1 MNPLA
6 RTAEIRIQETQEVFD
21 LHLLGDWVIEN
32 QLPDTAFVFKKLAD
46 SRPKTIEINEKNL
59 GEWDSGLITFL
70 VKLRNYADQE
80 KVKVNYSSLPE
91 GAQRLLNL
99 AFAVEEREGARK
111 QVKKENLFTRAGKG
125 FLNTL
130 DRSKSHLTFLGEITL
145 SFGRFFRGK
154 ANYQRSDLWVTIQE
168 TGAEA
173 FLIVSLI
180 AFLVGA
186 ILAFVGAVQLV
197 KFGAGI
203 YVADLVA
210 VGVVREMGAI
220 MTGIIMAGRTGAA
233 FAAQLGTMKVNEEID
248 ALTTMGID
256 PIDFLVLPKLLALIV
271 MLPLLSIYAN
281 FLGVL
286 GGASVALAILDVSAY
301 QYIVQTIYSVDLVD
315 FAGGLFKAIVYGVLV
330 AIAGCRCGIECGNSA
345 AAVGLATTAA
355 VVSGIVAIV
364 VSNAI
369 MNVIYTTLGI

>member
-1 MNPLA
+1 VNSKTQ
-6 RTAEIRIQETQEVFD
+6 TAEIHLQASQGVFD
-21 LHLLGDWVIEN
+21 LHLLGDWVIDN
-32 QLPDTAFVFKKLAD
+32 QLPDTEFVFEQLAD
-46 SRPKTIEINEKNL
+46 KKNKAIEINTKALSN
-59 GEWDSGLITFL
+59 WDSGLITFL
-70 VKLRNYADQE
+70 VKLRNYADRE
-80 KVKVNYSSLPE
+80 KLKVNYSNLPE

-111 QVKKENLFTRAGKG
+111 KHKKENIFTRAGKS
-125 FLNTL
+125 FLNTV
-130 DRSKSHLTFLGEITL
+130 DRTKSLLTFLGEITQ
-145 SFGRFFRGK
+145 SFGRFFLGK
-154 ANYQRSDLWVTIQE
+154 ANYQRSNLWVTIQE

-173 FLIVSLI
+173 FPIVSLI

-186 ILAFVGAVQLV
+186 ILAFVGVVQLV

-210 VGVVREMGAI
+210 IGVVREMGAI

-233 FAAQLGTMKVNEEID
+233 FAAALGTMKVNEEID

-256 PIDFLVLPKLLALIV
+256 PIDFLVLPKLLALII

-281 FLGVL
+281 ILGIL
-286 GGASVALAILDVSAY
+286 GGAAVSLAILDVSAY
-301 QYIVQTIYSVDLVD
+301 QYIIQTIYAVDIVD
-315 FAGGLFKAIVYGVLV
+315 FAGGLFKAIIYGILV

-355 VVSGIVAIV
+355 VVSGIIAIV
-364 VSNAI
+364 LSNAVL
-369 MNVIYTTLGI
+369 NVIYTSLGI

>member
-1 MNPLA
+1 MNSSA
-6 RTAEIRIQETQEVFD
+6 QTAEVRLDETQGVFD
-21 LHLLGDWVIEN
+21 LHLLGDWVIDN
-32 QLPDTAFVFKKLAD
+32 QLPDTEFVFKKLAD
-46 SRPKTIEINEKNL
+46 RKNNEIEINTKAL
-59 GEWDSGLITFL
+59 GNWDSGLITFL
-70 VKLRNYADQE
+70 VKLRNYADQK

-111 QVKKENLFTRAGKG
+111 QAKKENIFTRAGNS
-125 FLNTL
+125 FLDTL
-130 DRSKSHLTFLGEITL
+130 DKAKSLLTFLGEITQ
-145 SFGRFFRGK
+145 SFGRFFTGR

-173 FLIVSLI
+173 FPIVSLI

-186 ILAFVGAVQLV
+186 ILAFVGVVQLV

-210 VGVVREMGAI
+210 IGVVREMGAI

-248 ALTTMGID
+248 ALTTMGVD

-281 FLGVL
+281 VL
-286 GGASVALAILDVSAY
+286 GIMGGAAVALTTLDVSAY
-301 QYIVQTIYSVDLVD
+301 QYIVQTIYSVDLID
-315 FAGGLFKAIVYGVLV
+315 FVGGLFKAIVYGVLV

-364 VSNAI
+364 ISNAI
-369 MNVIYTTLGI
+369 LNVIYTILGI

>member
-1 MNPLA
+1 MNSSA
-6 RTAEIRIQETQEVFD
+6 QIAEIRLEESPETFNI
-21 LHLLGDWVIEN
+21 HLLGDWIIEN
-32 QLPDTAFVFKKLAD
+32 KLPDTEFVFEKLAD
-46 SRPKTIEINEKNL
+46 SKNKEIEINTKAL

-70 VKLRNYADQE
+70 VKLRSYADKE
-80 KVKVNYSSLPE
+80 KISIDISNLPE
-91 GAQRLLNL
+91 GAQRLLKL

-111 QVKKENLFTRAGKG
+111 QHKKENIFTRAGKG
-125 FLNTL
+125 FLTTV
-130 DRSKSHLTFLGEITL
+130 DRTKSLLTFLGEITQ

-154 ANYQRSDLWVTIQE
+154 ANYQRSTLWVTIQE

-173 FLIVSLI
+173 FPIVSLI

-186 ILAFVGAVQLV
+186 ILAFVGVVQLV

-233 FAAQLGTMKVNEEID
+233 FAASLGTMKVNEEID

-256 PIDFLVLPKLLALIV
+256 PIDFLVLPKLLALII

-301 QYIVQTIYSVDLVD
+301 QYIIQTIYSVDLVD
-315 FAGGLFKAIVYGVLV
+315 FAGGLFKATIYGILV

-355 VVSGIVAIV
+355 VVSGIIAIV

-369 MNVIYTTLGI
+369 LNVIYTTLGI

>member
-1 MNPLA
+1 MSKPEIQLNPSGD
-6 RTAEIRIQETQEVFD
+6 TTEIILT
-21 LHLLGDWVIEN
+21 GDWTIEE
-32 QLPDTAFVFKKLAD
+32 QAPDTAFVFKEHINNNIDIKADKLGDWD
-46 SRPKTIEINEKNL
+46 SR
-59 GEWDSGLITFL
+59 LITFL
-70 VKLRNYADQE
+70 VKLKKRALEQNINLDLSA
-80 KVKVNYSSLPE
+80 LPE
-91 GAQRLLNL
+91 GAQRLVKL

-111 QVKKENLFTRAGKG
+111 LTTKKSIFTRTGAGT
-125 FLNTL
+125 LNIYQQL
-130 DRSKSHLTFLGEITL
+130 KSLMSFIGEITL

-173 FLIVSLI
+173 FPIVSLI
-180 AFLVGA
+180 SFLVGA
-186 ILAFVGAVQLV
+186 ILAFVGVVQLV

-248 ALTTMGID
+248 ALTSMGID
-256 PIDFLVLPKLLALIV
+256 PIDYLVLPKLIALII

-281 FLGVL
+281 FLGIL
-286 GGASVALAILDVSAY
+286 GGAWVSLAILDVSAY
-301 QYIVQTIYSVDLVD
+301 QYFVQTIHSVSLID
-315 FAGGLFKAIVYGVLV
+315 FFGGLLKATVYGILIAV
-330 AIAGCRCGIECGNSA
+330 AGCRCGMVCGNSA
-345 AAVGLATTAA
+345 AAVGIATTSA

-369 MNVIYTTLGI
+369 MNILYTTFGI

>member
-1 MNPLA
+1 MNPLV

-46 SRPKTIEINEKNL
+46 SRSKTIEINTKNL

-130 DRSKSHLTFLGEITL
+130 DRSKSLLTFLGEITL

-173 FLIVSLI
+173 FPIVSLI

-256 PIDFLVLPKLLALIV
+256 PIDFLVLPKLLALVV

-330 AIAGCRCGIECGNSA
+330 AIAGCRCGVKCGNSA
-345 AAVGLATTAA
+345 AAVGLAATAA

>member
-1 MNPLA
+1 MNSSSAQPDFRLT
-6 RTAEIRIQETQEVFD
+6 REQQTTRIE
-21 LHLLGDWVIEN
+21 LLGDWLIEHSVSN
-32 QLPDTAFVFKKLAD
+32 TQQTIDSLNTQFIELDASSLGKWD
-46 SRPKTIEINEKNL
+46 SR
-59 GEWDSGLITFL
+59 LITFL
-70 VKLRNYADQE
+70 VKLRKHTDNNNLALNLVE
-80 KVKVNYSSLPE
+80 LPE

-99 AFAVEEREGARK
+99 AFAVEAPEGA
-111 QVKKENLFTRAGKG
+111 KKLNNRENFFSRIGKK
-125 FLNTL
+125 FLSTL
-130 DRSKSHLTFLGEITL
+130 ASIKSIISFVGEITL
-145 SFGRFFRGK
+145 SIGRFLRGK

-173 FLIVSLI
+173 FPIVSLI

-186 ILAFVGAVQLV
+186 ILAFVGVVQLN

-220 MTGIIMAGRTGAA
+220 MTGVIMAGRTGAA

-256 PIDFLVLPKLLALIV
+256 PIDFLVLPKIIALIL

-281 FLGVL
+281 LLGVM
-286 GGASVALAILDVSAY
+286 GGAAVSLAVLDVSIY
-301 QYIVQTIYSVDLVD
+301 QYMVQTIYSVNLVD
-315 FAGGLFKAIVYGVLV
+315 FIGGLFKAIIYGVLI
-330 AIAGCRCGIECGNSA
+330 AIAGCRCGIECGKSA
-345 AAVGLATTAA
+345 AAVGLATTSA

-364 VSNAI
+364 VANAI
-369 MNVIYTTLGI
+369 LNVIYTLLDI

>member
-1 MNPLA
+1 MDPSANNADIRVLEKHA
-6 RTAEIRIQETQEVFD
+6 SIEI
-21 LHLLGDWVIEN
+21 HLSGNWVIEN
-32 QLPDTAFVFKKLAD
+32 SIPDTTSIFDRINDKPIYINAQELGSWD
-46 SRPKTIEINEKNL
+46 SR
-59 GEWDSGLITFL
+59 LITFL
-70 VKLRNYADQE
+70 VKLNKHAIQNKRNLDL
-80 KVKVNYSSLPE
+80 SSLPE
-91 GAQRLLNL
+91 GAQRLLSL

-111 QVKKENLFTRAGKG
+111 HKKKLSIFTRAGADALKIISRTKSL
-125 FLNTL
+125 LN
-130 DRSKSHLTFLGEITL
+130 FIGEITL

-173 FLIVSLI
+173 FPIVSLI

-186 ILAFVGAVQLV
+186 ILAFVGVVQLN

-256 PIDFLVLPKLLALIV
+256 PIDYLVLPKIIALVI

-281 FLGVL
+281 FLGIL
-286 GGASVALAILDVSAY
+286 GGASVALTILDVSIY
-301 QYIVQTIYSVDLVD
+301 QYLVQTIYSIQLID
-315 FAGGLFKAIVYGVLV
+315 FIGGMFKATVYGILV
-330 AIAGCRCGIECGNSA
+330 ALAGCRCGMECGKSA
-345 AAVGLATTAA
+345 AAVGLATTSA

>member
-1 MNPLA
+1 MN
-6 RTAEIRIQETQEVFD
+6 TSSQIAEVRLEETQGVFD
-21 LHLLGDWVIEN
+21 LHLLGNWVIDN
-32 QLPDTAFVFKKLAD
+32 QLPDTAFVFEKLAG
-46 SRPKTIEINEKNL
+46 SKTNTIDINTKGL
-59 GEWDSGLITFL
+59 GDWDSGLITFL
-70 VKLRNYADQE
+70 VKLQNHADE
-80 KVKVNYSSLPE
+80 KNLKLNLSALPE
-91 GAQRLLNL
+91 GAQRLLKL
-99 AFAVEEREGARK
+99 AFVVEEREGARK
-111 QVKKENLFTRAGKG
+111 KDKKELIFTRVGKS
-125 FLNTL
+125 FLATFE
-130 DRSKSHLTFLGEITL
+130 RAKSLLTFLGEITQ
-145 SFGRFFRGK
+145 SFGRFFTGR

-173 FLIVSLI
+173 FPIVSLI

-186 ILAFVGAVQLV
+186 ILAFVGVVQLV

-210 VGVVREMGAI
+210 IGVVREMGAI

-256 PIDFLVLPKLLALIV
+256 PVDFLVLPKLIALIV

-281 FLGVL
+281 ILGVM
-286 GGASVALAILDVSAY
+286 GGASVALAILDVSPY
-301 QYIVQTIYSVDLVD
+301 QYVVQTIYSVDLVD
-315 FAGGLFKAIVYGVLV
+315 FAGGLFKAIIYGVLV
-330 AIAGCRCGIECGNSA
+330 AIAGCRCGMQCGNSA

-369 MNVIYTTLGI
+369 MNVIYTILDI

>member
-1 MNPLA
+1 
-6 RTAEIRIQETQEVFD
+6 
-21 LHLLGDWVIEN
+21 G
-32 QLPDTAFVFKKLAD
+32 
-46 SRPKTIEINEKNL
+46 S
-59 GEWDSGLITFL
+59 WDSGLITFL
-70 VKLRNYADQE
+70 VKLRNYANRE
-80 KVKVNYSSLPE
+80 NIEVNFSSLPE

-111 QVKKENLFTRAGKG
+111 LKIKENILTRAGKS

-130 DRSKSHLTFLGEITL
+130 AKSKSLLTFLGEITL
-145 SFGRFFRGK
+145 SFGRFSRGK

-173 FLIVSLI
+173 FPIVSLI

-197 KFGAGI
+197 QFGAGI

-210 VGVVREMGAI
+210 IGVVREMGAI
-220 MTGIIMAGRTGAA
+220 MVGIIMAGRTGAA

-256 PIDFLVLPKLLALIV
+256 PMDFLVLPKILALV
-271 MLPLLSIYAN
+271 LMMPLLSIYAN
-281 FLGVL
+281 LLGIL
-286 GGASVALAILDVSAY
+286 GGASVSLTLIDVSVY
-301 QYIVQTIYSVDLVD
+301 QYMVQTTQSVDLVD
-315 FAGGLFKAIVYGVLV
+315 LAGGLFKATIYGVLV
-330 AIAGCRCGIECGNSA
+330 AVAGCRCGIECGNSA

-369 MNVIYTTLGI
+369 LNVIYTTLGI

>member
-1 MNPLA
+1 MNSKA
-6 RTAEIRIQETQEVFD
+6 QTAEIHLQESQGVFD
-21 LHLLGDWVIEN
+21 LHLLGDWVIEH
-32 QLPDTAFVFKKLAD
+32 QLPDTEFVFVQLAD
-46 SRPKTIEINEKNL
+46 KKTKAVEINTKALSN
-59 GEWDSGLITFL
+59 WDSGLITFL
-70 VKLRNYADQE
+70 VKLRNYADRE
-80 KVKVNYSSLPE
+80 KIKVNYSNLPE

-111 QVKKENLFTRAGKG
+111 KHKKENIFTRAGNNL
-125 FLNTL
+125 LNTV
-130 DRSKSHLTFLGEITL
+130 DRTKSLLTFLGEITQ
-145 SFGRFFRGK
+145 SFGRFFLGK
-154 ANYQRSDLWVTIQE
+154 ANYQRSNLWVTIQE

-173 FLIVSLI
+173 FPIVSLI

-186 ILAFVGAVQLV
+186 ILAFVGVVQLV

-210 VGVVREMGAI
+210 IGVVREMGAI

-233 FAAQLGTMKVNEEID
+233 FAAALGTMKVNEEID

-256 PIDFLVLPKLLALIV
+256 PIDFLVLPKLLALII

-281 FLGVL
+281 ILGIL
-286 GGASVALAILDVSAY
+286 GGAAVSLAILDVSAY
-301 QYIVQTIYSVDLVD
+301 QYVVQTIYAVDLVD
-315 FAGGLFKAIVYGVLV
+315 FAGGLFKATIYGILV

-355 VVSGIVAIV
+355 VVSGIIAIV
-364 VSNAI
+364 LSNAVL
-369 MNVIYTTLGI
+369 NVIYTSLGI

>member
-1 MNPLA
+1 MNSSA
-6 RTAEIRIQETQEVFD
+6 QTAEIRLQETQDFID
-21 LHLLGDWVIEN
+21 LHLLGDWVIDN
-32 QLPDTAFVFKKLAD
+32 QLPDTKFVFENLAD
-46 SRPKTIEINEKNL
+46 RKSKEIEINTKAL
-59 GEWDSGLITFL
+59 GNWDSGLITFL

-111 QVKKENLFTRAGKG
+111 QVKKVNIFTRAGKG

-130 DRSKSHLTFLGEITL
+130 TRSKSLLTFLGEITQ
-145 SFGRFFRGK
+145 SFGRFFTGR
-154 ANYQRSDLWVTIQE
+154 ANYKRSDLWVTIQE

-173 FLIVSLI
+173 FPIVSLI

-186 ILAFVGAVQLV
+186 ILAFVGVVQLV

-233 FAAQLGTMKVNEEID
+233 FAASLGTMKVNEEID

-256 PIDFLVLPKLLALIV
+256 PIDFLVLPKLLALII

-301 QYIVQTIYSVDLVD
+301 QYIIQTIYSVDVVD
-315 FAGGLFKAIVYGVLV
+315 FAGGLFKATIYGILV

-355 VVSGIVAIV
+355 VVSGIIAIV

-369 MNVIYTTLGI
+369 LNVIYTTLGI

>member
-1 MNPLA
+1 MSSIAKNP
-6 RTAEIRIQETQEVFD
+6 EIRLDQKNDKIEII
-21 LHLLGDWVIEN
+21 LLGDWVIE
-32 QLPDTAFVFKKLAD
+32 QQVPDTAFVFKEPASKGFFINAD
-46 SRPKTIEINEKNL
+46 NL
-59 GEWDSGLITFL
+59 GEWDSRLITFL
-70 VKLRNYADQE
+70 VKLKKHALQKN
-80 KVKVNYSSLPE
+80 SSLDLTTLPD
-91 GAQRLLNL
+91 GAQRLLSL

-111 QVKKENLFTRAGKG
+111 SLVKTNIFTRSGEDVLK
-125 FLNTL
+125 TL
-130 DRSKSHLTFLGEITL
+130 ARVKSLLSFIGEITL

-173 FLIVSLI
+173 FPIVSLI

-186 ILAFVGAVQLV
+186 ILAFVGVVQLL

-256 PIDFLVLPKLLALIV
+256 PIDYLVLPKLIALII

-281 FLGVL
+281 FLGIL
-286 GGASVALAILDVSAY
+286 GGASVALVILDVSAY
-301 QYIVQTIYSVDLVD
+301 QYFVQTIYSISLID
-315 FAGGLFKAIVYGVLV
+315 FTGGLFKATVYGILV

-345 AAVGLATTAA
+345 AAVGLATTSA

-369 MNVIYTTLGI
+369 MNVVYTVLGI

>member
-1 MNPLA
+1 MNSSSQI
-6 RTAEIRIQETQEVFD
+6 AEIRLQEEHGVFD
-21 LHLLGDWVIEN
+21 VHLLGDWVIEN
-32 QLPDTAFVFKKLAD
+32 QLPDTEFVFEKLAGSKSSSID
-46 SRPKTIEINEKNL
+46 INTKGL
-59 GEWDSGLITFL
+59 GDWDSGLITFL
-70 VKLRNYADQE
+70 VKLRNYTDKENLKLNLSA
-80 KVKVNYSSLPE
+80 LPE

-111 QVKKENLFTRAGKG
+111 SLKKESIFTRVGVS
-125 FLNTL
+125 FLNVL
-130 DRSKSHLTFLGEITL
+130 DRAHSLLTFLGEITQ
-145 SFGRFFRGK
+145 SFGRFLRGK

-173 FLIVSLI
+173 FPIVSLI

-186 ILAFVGAVQLV
+186 ILAFVGVVQLV

-210 VGVVREMGAI
+210 IGVVREMGAI

-256 PIDFLVLPKLLALIV
+256 PVDFLVLPKLIALIV

-281 FLGVL
+281 ILGVM

-301 QYIVQTIYSVDLVD
+301 QYVVQTIYSVDLVD
-315 FAGGLFKAIVYGVLV
+315 FAGGLFKATVYGVLV
-330 AIAGCRCGIECGNSA
+330 AIAGCRCGMQCGNSA

-369 MNVIYTTLGI
+369 MNVVYTVLGI

>member
-1 MNPLA
+1 MNSSA
-6 RTAEIRIQETQEVFD
+6 QIAEIRLEESPETFNI
-21 LHLLGDWVIEN
+21 HLLGDWIIEN
-32 QLPDTAFVFKKLAD
+32 QLPDTEFVFEKLAD
-46 SRPKTIEINEKNL
+46 ININVIGIDTKAL

-70 VKLRNYADQE
+70 VKLRSYADKE
-80 KVKVNYSSLPE
+80 KISVDISNLPE
-91 GAQRLLNL
+91 GAQRLLKL

-111 QVKKENLFTRAGKG
+111 QVKKVNIFERTGEG
-125 FLNTL
+125 FLETL
-130 DRSKSHLTFLGEITL
+130 GRSKSLLTFLGEITQ
-145 SFGRFFRGK
+145 SFGRLIRGK
-154 ANYQRSDLWVTIQE
+154 ANYQRSTLWVTIQE

-173 FLIVSLI
+173 FPIVSLI

-186 ILAFVGAVQLV
+186 ILAFVGVVQLV

-233 FAAQLGTMKVNEEID
+233 FAASLGTMKVNEEID

-256 PIDFLVLPKLLALIV
+256 PIDFLVLPKLLALII

-301 QYIVQTIYSVDLVD
+301 QYIIQTIYSVDLVD
-315 FAGGLFKAIVYGVLV
+315 FAGGLFKATIYGILV

-355 VVSGIVAIV
+355 VVSGIIAIV

-369 MNVIYTTLGI
+369 LNVIYTTLGI

>member
-1 MNPLA
+1 MNSSA
-6 RTAEIRIQETQEVFD
+6 QNAEIRLQENQGVFD
-21 LHLLGDWVIEN
+21 IQLLGDWVIEN
-32 QLPDTAFVFKKLAD
+32 QLPDTAFVFEKLAD
-46 SRPKTIEINEKNL
+46 NKTNAIEINTQHL
-59 GEWDSGLITFL
+59 GDWDSGLITFL
-70 VKLRNYADQE
+70 VKLRNYTDQE
-80 KVKVNYSSLPE
+80 KLKLNLSALPE

-99 AFAVEEREGARK
+99 AFAVAEREGARK
-111 QVKKENLFTRAGKG
+111 QVKKENIFTRAGKG
-125 FLNTL
+125 FISTL
-130 DRSKSHLTFLGEITL
+130 ARSKSLLTFLGEITL
-145 SFGRFFRGK
+145 SFGRFIRGK

-173 FLIVSLI
+173 FPIVSLI
-180 AFLVGA
+180 AFLVGV
-186 ILAFVGAVQLV
+186 ILAFVGVVQLN

-220 MTGIIMAGRTGAA
+220 MAGIIMAGRTGAA

-271 MLPLLSIYAN
+271 MMPLLSIYAN
-281 FLGVL
+281 LLGIL
-286 GGASVALAILDVSAY
+286 GGASVSLSILDVSVY
-301 QYIVQTIYSVDLVD
+301 QYMIQTIQSVDLID
-315 FAGGLFKAIVYGVLV
+315 FSGGLFKATVYGVLV
-330 AIAGCRCGIECGNSA
+330 AVAGCRCGIECGNSA
-345 AAVGLATTAA
+345 AAVGLATTSA

>member
-1 MNPLA
+1 MNSSA
-6 RTAEIRIQETQEVFD
+6 QTAEIRIQESQEVFD
-21 LHLLGDWVIEN
+21 LYLLGDWVIDN
-32 QLPDTAFVFKKLAD
+32 QLPNTEFVFEKLAD
-46 SRPKTIEINEKNL
+46 RKNKEIEINTKAL
-59 GEWDSGLITFL
+59 GNWDSGLITFL

-80 KVKVNYSSLPE
+80 KIEVNFSALPE

-111 QVKKENLFTRAGKG
+111 KYKKENIFTRAGNS

-130 DRSKSHLTFLGEITL
+130 ARSKSLLTFLGEITQ
-145 SFGRFFRGK
+145 SFGRFFTGR

-168 TGAEA
+168 TGVEA
-173 FLIVSLI
+173 FPIVSLI
-180 AFLVGA
+180 SFLVGA

-197 KFGAGI
+197 QFGAGI

-210 VGVVREMGAI
+210 IGVVREMGAI
-220 MTGIIMAGRTGAA
+220 MVGIIMAGRTGAA

-256 PIDFLVLPKLLALIV
+256 PIDFLVLPKILALV
-271 MLPLLSIYAN
+271 LMMPLLSIYAN
-281 FLGVL
+281 LLGIL
-286 GGASVALAILDVSAY
+286 GGASVSLTLLDVSVY
-301 QYIVQTIYSVDLVD
+301 QYMVQTIQSVDLVD
-315 FAGGLFKAIVYGVLV
+315 LAGGLFKATVYGVLV
-330 AIAGCRCGIECGNSA
+330 AVAGCRCGIECGNSA
-345 AAVGLATTAA
+345 AAVGLSTTAA

>member
-1 MNPLA
+1 MNT
-6 RTAEIRIQETQEVFD
+6 TAIPPEINISHEDEAIKII
-21 LHLLGDWVIEN
+21 LHGDWVIT
-32 QLPDTAFVFKKLAD
+32 QQIPDTAQIFSKQFNKDIQVD
-46 SRPKTIEINEKNL
+46 SEKL
-59 GEWDSGLITFL
+59 GEWDSRLIAFL
-70 VKLRNYADQE
+70 VNLKKYAVTQNIQVDF
-80 KVKVNYSSLPE
+80 SSLPE
-91 GAQRLLNL
+91 GSQRLLNL

-111 QVKKENLFTRAGKG
+111 QSEKTGLFTQAGQK
-125 FLNTL
+125 TL
-130 DRSKSHLTFLGEITL
+130 DTFSQLKSLVNFIGEITL
-145 SFGRFFRGK
+145 SLGRFFRGK

-173 FLIVSLI
+173 FPIVSLI

-186 ILAFVGAVQLV
+186 ILAFVGVVQLN

-256 PIDFLVLPKLLALIV
+256 PIDYLVLPKLIALII
-271 MLPLLSIYAN
+271 MLPLLTIYAN
-281 FLGVL
+281 FLGIL
-286 GGASVALAILDVSAY
+286 GGAFVALTILDISAY
-301 QYIVQTIYSVDLVD
+301 QYMVQTMYSVQLID
-315 FAGGLFKAIVYGVLV
+315 FTGGLFKATVYGVLIAV
-330 AIAGCRCGIECGNSA
+330 AGCRCGIECGNGS
-345 AAVGLATTAA
+345 AAVGLATTSA

-364 VSNAI
+364 LSNAVI
-369 MNVIYTTLGI
+369 NIIYTIYGI

>member
-1 MNPLA
+1 MNSSA
-6 RTAEIRIQETQEVFD
+6 QIAEIRLEESPETFNI
-21 LHLLGDWVIEN
+21 HLLGDWIIEN
-32 QLPDTAFVFKKLAD
+32 QLPDTEFVFEKLAD
-46 SRPKTIEINEKNL
+46 ININVIGIDTKAL

-70 VKLRNYADQE
+70 VKLSSYADQE
-80 KVKVNYSSLPE
+80 KISVDISNLPE
-91 GAQRLLNL
+91 GAQRLLKL

-111 QVKKENLFTRAGKG
+111 QVKKVNIFERTGEG
-125 FLNTL
+125 FLETL
-130 DRSKSHLTFLGEITL
+130 GRSKSLLTFLGEITQ
-145 SFGRFFRGK
+145 SFGRLIRGK
-154 ANYQRSDLWVTIQE
+154 ANYQRSTLWVTIQE

-173 FLIVSLI
+173 FPIVSLI

-186 ILAFVGAVQLV
+186 ILAFVGVVQLV

-233 FAAQLGTMKVNEEID
+233 FAASLGTMKVNEEID

-256 PIDFLVLPKLLALIV
+256 PIDFLVLPKLLALII

-301 QYIVQTIYSVDLVD
+301 QYIIQTIYSVDLVD
-315 FAGGLFKAIVYGVLV
+315 FAGGLFKATIYGILV

-355 VVSGIVAIV
+355 VVSGIIAIV

-369 MNVIYTTLGI
+369 LNVIYTTLGI

>member
-1 MNPLA
+1 LNSQTSQPEVRLS
-6 RTAEIRIQETQEVFD
+6 IKKGVTQ
-21 LHLLGDWVIEN
+21 LQLLGDWLIDNPISDTQSTIDKISTDSIEIDAN
-32 QLPDTAFVFKKLAD
+32 LIGAWD
-46 SRPKTIEINEKNL
+46 SR
-59 GEWDSGLITFL
+59 LITFL
-70 VKLRNYADQE
+70 VKLRKHSE
-80 KVKVNYSSLPE
+80 KNNLTLNVISLPE

-99 AFAVEEREGARK
+99 AFAVEEPEGARK
-111 QVKKENLFTRAGKG
+111 AHDKESYFKRVGKSAI
-125 FLNTL
+125 T
-130 DRSKSHLTFLGEITL
+130 TFKRTVSLISFIGEITL
-145 SFGRFFRGK
+145 SIGRFFRGK

-173 FLIVSLI
+173 FPIVSLI

-186 ILAFVGAVQLV
+186 ILAFVGVVQLN

-220 MTGIIMAGRTGAA
+220 MTGVIMAGRTGAA

-256 PIDFLVLPKLLALIV
+256 PIDFLVLPKVIALIL

-281 FLGVL
+281 LLGVM
-286 GGASVALAILDVSAY
+286 GGATVSLAVLDVSIY
-301 QYIVQTIYSVDLVD
+301 QYMVQTIYSVNLVD
-315 FAGGLFKAIVYGVLV
+315 FLSGLFKAIVYGVLI
-330 AIAGCRCGIECGNSA
+330 AIAGCRCGIECGKSA
-345 AAVGLATTAA
+345 AAVGLATTSA

-364 VSNAI
+364 VANAI
-369 MNVIYTTLGI
+369 LNVIYTLLNI

>member
-1 MNPLA
+1 MNSKA
-6 RTAEIRIQETQEVFD
+6 QTAEIHLQESQGVFD
-21 LHLLGDWVIEN
+21 LHLLGDWVIEH
-32 QLPDTAFVFKKLAD
+32 QLPDTEFVFVQLAD
-46 SRPKTIEINEKNL
+46 KKTKAVEINTKALSN
-59 GEWDSGLITFL
+59 WDSGLITFL
-70 VKLRNYADQE
+70 VKLRNYADRE
-80 KVKVNYSSLPE
+80 KIKVNYSNLPE

-111 QVKKENLFTRAGKG
+111 KHKKENIFTRAGNN
-125 FLNTL
+125 FLNTV
-130 DRSKSHLTFLGEITL
+130 DRTKSLLTFLGEITQ
-145 SFGRFFRGK
+145 SFGRFFLGK
-154 ANYQRSDLWVTIQE
+154 ANYQRSNLWVTIQE

-173 FLIVSLI
+173 FPIVSLI

-186 ILAFVGAVQLV
+186 ILAFVGVVQLV

-210 VGVVREMGAI
+210 IGVVREMGAI

-233 FAAQLGTMKVNEEID
+233 FAAALGTMKVNEEID

-256 PIDFLVLPKLLALIV
+256 PIDFLVLPKLLALII

-281 FLGVL
+281 ILGIL
-286 GGASVALAILDVSAY
+286 GGAAVSLAILDVSAY
-301 QYIVQTIYSVDLVD
+301 QYVVQTIYAVDLVD
-315 FAGGLFKAIVYGVLV
+315 FAGGLFKATIYGILV

-355 VVSGIVAIV
+355 VVSGIIAIV
-364 VSNAI
+364 LSNAVL
-369 MNVIYTTLGI
+369 NVIYTSLGI

>member
-1 MNPLA
+1 MKPSPK
-6 RTAEIRIQETQEVFD
+6 TAEI
-21 LHLLGDWVIEN
+21 HLKNNQDSSTLFIGGDWTIDNSVPNSKQFIEN
-32 QLPDTAFVFKKLAD
+32 LTL
-46 SRPKTIEINEKNL
+46 RPIQFDVHKL
-59 GEWDSGLITFL
+59 GEWDSRLITFL
-70 VKLRNYADQE
+70 ANLRRHATKNNIAVD
-80 KVKVNYSSLPE
+80 YSNLPE

-111 QVKKENLFTRAGKG
+111 TSKQENILVRVGSSFTKKLANA
-125 FLNTL
+125 
-130 DRSKSHLTFLGEITL
+130 KSLLTFIGEITL
-145 SFGRFFRGK
+145 SFGRFISGK
-154 ANYQRSDLWVTIQE
+154 ANYQKSDLWVTIQE

-173 FLIVSLI
+173 FPIVSLI

-186 ILAFVGAVQLV
+186 ILAFVGVVQLV

-256 PIDFLVLPKLLALIV
+256 PIDYLVLPKLIALIV

-281 FLGVL
+281 LLGIL
-286 GGASVALAILDVSAY
+286 GGGAVSLMVLDVSAY
-301 QYIVQTIYSVDLVD
+301 QYIAQTFEALRLGD
-315 FAGGLFKAIVYGVLV
+315 FIGGLFKATIYGILI

-364 VSNAI
+364 MSNATI
-369 MNVIYTTLGI
+369 NVIYTVLGI

>member
-1 MNPLA
+1 MNSLA
-6 RTAEIRIQETQEVFD
+6 QTAEIRLHETQEVFD

-32 QLPDTAFVFKKLAD
+32 QLPDTEFVFEKLAD
-46 SRPKTIEINEKNL
+46 KKNKEIEINTKAL
-59 GEWDSGLITFL
+59 GSWDSGLITFL
-70 VKLRNYADQE
+70 VKLRNYANKE
-80 KVKVNYSSLPE
+80 NIGVNFSALPE

-111 QVKKENLFTRAGKG
+111 QIIKENIFSRAGKS

-130 DRSKSHLTFLGEITL
+130 ARSKSLLTFLGEITL

-173 FLIVSLI
+173 FPIVSLI

-197 KFGAGI
+197 QFGAGI

-210 VGVVREMGAI
+210 IGVVREMGAI
-220 MTGIIMAGRTGAA
+220 MVGIIMAGRTGAA

-256 PIDFLVLPKLLALIV
+256 PIDFLVLPKILALV
-271 MLPLLSIYAN
+271 LMMPLLSIYAN
-281 FLGVL
+281 LLGIL
-286 GGASVALAILDVSAY
+286 GGASVSLTLIDVSVY
-301 QYIVQTIYSVDLVD
+301 QYMVQTIQSVDLVD
-315 FAGGLFKAIVYGVLV
+315 LAGGLLKATIYGVLV
-330 AIAGCRCGIECGNSA
+330 AVAGCRCGIECGNSA

-369 MNVIYTTLGI
+369 LNVIYTTLGI